1 MRTFLLSLFGL
12 LFHNPHRLCISKI
25 QYHRLF
31 ESYTQSLKIFEN
43 IKNLQKLE
51 VAFWN
56 ILMKNMSNTPQ

>member
-12 LFHNPHRLCISKI
+12 LFHNPHRLCINKI
-25 QYHRLF
+25 QYHCLF

-51 VAFWN
+51 VVFWN
-56 ILMKNMSNTPQ
+56 IVMKNVSNTPQ